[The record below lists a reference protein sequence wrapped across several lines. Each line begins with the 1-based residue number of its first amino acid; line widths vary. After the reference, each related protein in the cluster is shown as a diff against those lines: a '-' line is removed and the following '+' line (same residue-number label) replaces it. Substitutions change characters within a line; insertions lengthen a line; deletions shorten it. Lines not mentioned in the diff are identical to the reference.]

1 MIELA
6 KLAMFL
12 DVAGA
17 GSLTRA
23 AQLMGTAPPV
33 LSRRLAALEN
43 EIGGSLFVRTGRGL
57 VLSDLG
63 HSLLP
68 QARDLLAAAE
78 TLEANARAA
87 SGAAFGEVRIGM
99 MASFAGTIGIE
110 VMTEVARRHPAIQL
124 KIFEGPTGRI
134 DKWLNDGVI
143 DIAVTLRDSRV
154 EIGDLR
160 TIAYLETYLIGA
172 TDAAPV
178 QPAEVGFADLD
189 GLPLILSATPSGL
202 RQTLDRM
209 AAEHGIDLNVR
220 FEVDGAAMHLELARR
235 GLGFAVL
242 TPQAA
247 LLKADTSGLRLS
259 RITRPTI
266 ERHVALGNSVRRV
279 PSAAVQVV
287 MGILSETGE
296 RLKATGGWLSLEES
310 TAAEDLSAA
319 TATT

>member
-1 MIELA
+1 M
-6 KLAMFL
+6 
-12 DVAGA
+12 
-17 GSLTRA
+17 S
-23 AQLMGTAPPV
+23 V
-33 LSRRLAALEN
+33 L
-43 EIGGSLFVRTGRGL
+43 GGGL
-57 VLSDLG
+57 VLSELG
-63 HSLLP
+63 RTLLP
-68 QARDLLAAAE
+68 QARELLAAAE

-87 SGAAFGEVRIGM
+87 SGAAFGDVRIGM

-110 VMTEVARRHPAIQL
+110 VMAAVAERHPAIRL

-172 TDAAPV
+172 ADADAV

-189 GLPLILSATPSGL
+189 GLPLILSARPSGL

-220 FEVDGAAMHLELARR
+220 FEADSAAVHLEMARR

-266 ERHVALGNSVRRV
+266 ERHVALGSSVRWV
-279 PSAAVQVV
+279 PSAAVQAV
-287 MGILSETGE
+287 MAIISETGE
-296 RLKATGGWLSLEES
+296 RLKATGGWLSLEDRVSVE
-310 TAAEDLSAA
+310 

>member
-1 MIELA
+1 MIDLA

-23 AQLMGTAPPV
+23 AQLTGSAPPV
-33 LSRRLAALEN
+33 LSRRLTALED
-43 EIGGSLFVRTGRGL
+43 EIGGALFVRTGRGL

-63 HSLLP
+63 RTLLP

-110 VMTEVARRHPAIQL
+110 VMTAVAERYPAIRL

-134 DKWLNDGVI
+134 DKWLNEGMV
-143 DIAVTLRDSRV
+143 DIAVTLRDSRI
-154 EIGDLR
+154 EMGDLR
-160 TIAYLETYLIGA
+160 TIACLETYLIGA
-172 TDAAPV
+172 ADAAAV
-178 QPAEVGFADLD
+178 QPPEVEFSDLA

-202 RQTLDRM
+202 RQTLDQM
-209 AAEHGIDLNVR
+209 AAEKGIDLDVR
-220 FEVDGAAMHLELARR
+220 FEVDSAAMHLELARR

-247 LLKADTSGLRLS
+247 LLKADISGLRLS

-266 ERHVALGNSVRRV
+266 QRNVALGSSVRRV

-287 MGILSETGE
+287 MAVISETGE
-296 RLKATGGWLSLEES
+296 RLKASGGWLSLEDRVN
-310 TAAEDLSAA
+310 AETEA
-319 TATT
+319 T